1 MTEIIISMIYDMLC
15 TKYKV
20 ILSHLCDSP
29 SVTHIIF
36 SIISCNGYKV
46 MNLDQVK
53 RIYKECRSNK
63 RVIKP
68 A

>member
-20 ILSHLCDSP
+20 M
-29 SVTHIIF
+29 IF

-63 RVIKP
+63 TVIKP